1 LQSLIFAF
9 FEGKFQGVKERS
21 PNPTG
26 QRRIGG
32 DLIRDPEVRYGGGVG
47 EVMKGF
53 FFHGRGE

>member
-1 LQSLIFAF
+1 LQSLI